1 MKYVVGALWF
11 NIVGFAFVDEQ
22 LIGLLHQFYLLYPII
37 NYNMWGLTRGLTI
50 KNREAVSNY

>member
-22 LIGLLHQFYLLYPII
+22 LIGLSCLYTSFTY
-37 NYNMWGLTRGLTI
+37 YNMWGLTRGLTI
-50 KNREAVSNY
+50 KHREAVSNY